1 MDGSAYESLR
11 AVIMQSVLQDVR
23 AMQLCET
30 LYSHDEVVSAMEE
43 IFGAEIHFNA
53 CVHEVSMMEAIREKI
68 NEMIRAKL

>member
-1 MDGSAYESLR
+1 MPSIKIYNMLG
-11 AVIMQSVLQDVR
+11 Q
-23 AMQLCET
+23 ET
-30 LYSHDEVVSAMEE
+30 GTMELNEE